1 MKALFRFSVAVMLV
15 LVLAA
20 PVAAQDGGA
29 VVRPQV
35 STLDIGQGQVET
47 VNFILEYA
55 QDVYGLDVSATFDP
69 AIVEVVD
76 SDPAREGVQIIP
88 GPFPQPDF
96 LVRNIAD
103 NEAGTLRY
111 VTTQV
116 SPTLPING
124 TGVVFSVQ
132 FRGKVLG
139 KQSALVIESVQM
151 ADRYGVKL
159 AVSPQD
165 GVLNVVPPKP
175 PTPTPIVS
183 ATPTLM
189 PLGMLAEAT
198 LENTPLP
205 SNAQATPTFAPLKAP
220 GPAASSSPLLLGLA
234 VGGGLGAIVLAGMA
248 FIMLRRPPR
257 RKSSKRR
264 QDE

>member
-1 MKALFRFSVAVMLV
+1 
-15 LVLAA
+15 
-20 PVAAQDGGA
+20 VAAQDSGA

-47 VNFILEYA
+47 INVILENA
-55 QDVYGLDVSATFDP
+55 QDVYAVDVSATFDP

-116 SPTLPING
+116 SPTLPMTG
-124 TGVVFSVQ
+124 AGVVFSVQ

-139 KQSALVIESVQM
+139 QQSALVIESVQL
-151 ADRYGVKL
+151 ADRHGVKL

-165 GVLNVVPPKP
+165 GVLNIVPPKP
-175 PTPTPIVS
+175 PTPTAVAS
-183 ATPTLM
+183 ATPTVEVS
-189 PLGMLAEAT
+189 PTPETVVAHAATPSPAKPDAVPVEAT
-198 LENTPLP
+198 
-205 SNAQATPTFAPLKAP
+205 NASPPF
-220 GPAASSSPLLLGLA
+220 SPLLLGLA
-234 VGGGLGAIVLAGMA
+234 VGGGLGAVVLAGMA
-248 FIMLRRPPR
+248 FVMLRRPLR
-257 RKSSKRR
+257 RQSSKRK